1 MVKTKTPKKTKDTEL
16 SLRDSKKLNASMRR
30 LWYTKILQWKKEG
43 KLDVIVTSITANEI
57 DAKGLA
63 PAIKKALATSI
74 KKLKL
79 DQKDCTVLLDGGLH
93 APAEYVDQI
102 TVIKGDEK
110 HAVIA
115 LASIYAKVT
124 RDSYM
129 LKQAKLYPEYGFEN
143 HVGYGTT
150 AHYKAIKKGGLTP
163 LHRKSF
169 LKRVI
174 K

>member
-1 MVKTKTPKKTKDTEL
+1 MSCPNINSSEFKKTE
-16 SLRDSKKLNASMRR
+16 SLIGKQNTYKLFMLTNDYVLDIQENDSPN
-30 LWYTKILQWKKEG
+30 
-43 KLDVIVTSITANEI
+43 TAI
-57 DAKGLA
+57 Q
-63 PAIKKALATSI
+63 
-74 KKLKL
+74 KLKL
-79 DQKDCTVLLDGGLH
+79 NPKDCTVLLDGGLH
-93 APAEYVDQI
+93 APIEYKDQA
-102 TVIKGDEK
+102 TETKGDEK

-124 RDSYM
+124 RDTYM
-129 LKQAKLYPEYGFEN
+129 HKQAKLYPEYGFEN
-143 HVGYGTT
+143 HVGYGTA